1 MFAEGPLGL
10 CAAVSRPL
18 AILAALALAAV
29 PAGCGDT
36 PEQADT
42 GPVPTESRSDTSP
55 QATNTG
61 AIPPATTTE
70 APAGNEKDLSTKPK
84 VKAPEG
90 KPPTQLKIRD
100 IVKGK
105 GPGAEPG
112 DTLTVQYV
120 GVSASNGKEF
130 DASWDR
136 GEPFTFGLGRG
147 EVIPGWDAGLDGMKK
162 GGRRELVIPADKAYG
177 PSGQPPTIGPNETLV
192 FVIDLKKIG

>member
-1 MFAEGPLGL
+1 M
-10 CAAVSRPL
+10 SRPL
-18 AILAALALAAV
+18 AILSALALALVAV

-36 PEQADT
+36 PDQADT
-42 GPVPTESRSDTSP
+42 GPIPTTSP
-55 QATNTG
+55 ADTAPPSTNTG
-61 AIPPATTTE
+61 AIPPATTTA
-70 APAGNEKDLSTKPK
+70 APTGAEKDLTKKPK
-84 VKAPEG
+84 VKVPKG

-120 GVSASNGKEF
+120 GVRALNGEQF
-130 DASWDR
+130 DASWDK

-162 GGRRELVIPADKAYG
+162 GGRRELIIPADKAYG
-177 PSGQPPTIGPNETLV
+177 PSGGPPPIGPNETLV
-192 FVIDLKKIG
+192 FVVDLKKIG